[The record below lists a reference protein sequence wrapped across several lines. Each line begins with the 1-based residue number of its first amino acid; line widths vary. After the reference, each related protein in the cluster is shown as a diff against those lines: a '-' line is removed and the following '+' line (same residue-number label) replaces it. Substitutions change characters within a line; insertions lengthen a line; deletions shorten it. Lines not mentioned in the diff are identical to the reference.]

1 MKKDRY
7 HILVD
12 ASGVVLACSGSL
24 TVINYLR
31 ECASDSSI
39 VFSANTPNYQG
50 WFSHR
55 FFQHSVASNERCWQW
70 SWNRKQRRLEP
81 TPEQK
86 RTAQVVKMSRL
97 MGHKEN
103 LISRIMTQL
112 DNIPRRALAGL
123 QFQSIIYFAKKLQAQ
138 AFRDSGYDEQ
148 KALASPYV
156 LQYANHAG
164 ISPRQAADDILLKA
178 KFTDDILMKTEM
190 LRLKYFGKVRK
201 AATVGELDAI
211 HQEFVRDFFV
221 NAQV

>member
-1 MKKDRY
+1 MKKSRY

-12 ASGVVLACSGSL
+12 PSGVVLVSTASL
-24 TVINYLR
+24 TVINCLR
-31 ECASDSSI
+31 ECVPDASI

-50 WFSHR
+50 WFSQR
-55 FFQHSVASNERCWQW
+55 FFQRSIASNEACWQW
-70 SWNRKQRRLEP
+70 SWNRKQKKLEP
-81 TPEQK
+81 TPVKK
-86 RTAQVVKMSRL
+86 RTAEMVKLSRL
-97 MGHKEN
+97 MGRKED
-103 LISRIMTQL
+103 LLSRIMTQL

-123 QFQSIIYFAKKLQAQ
+123 KFQSLIYFSKKLQAQ
-138 AFRDSGYDEQ
+138 AFRDSGYDER

-190 LRLKYFGKVRK
+190 LRLKYVGKVRK
-201 AATVGELDAI
+201 AATISELDAV